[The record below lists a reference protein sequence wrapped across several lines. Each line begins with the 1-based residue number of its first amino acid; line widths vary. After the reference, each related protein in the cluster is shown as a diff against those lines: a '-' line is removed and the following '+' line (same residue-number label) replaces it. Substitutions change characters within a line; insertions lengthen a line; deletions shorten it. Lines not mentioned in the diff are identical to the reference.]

1 MKPTFLKGAA
11 LLALLLLCQAQ
22 ATQAQDTSPLMPTV
36 VVPLVHIE
44 PGEVSTSAASSSVPY
59 TTPAVPDP
67 VIERRVGILSLRLA
81 EHLDGLIL
89 KQRVQGRK
97 ITRQVRRDPVAG
109 TNFLI
114 VTAQVRM
121 PLALPEGGGFTR
133 ATRANPFG
141 VARVEVRCPDG
152 ELLAQATQE
161 LDGRRVSLSKYERR
175 GRYRISGMTF
185 LLETFAEKA
194 LDGAFDKLTRETN
207 WEEVAASA
215 ARCSPSAPVTK

>member
-1 MKPTFLKGAA
+1 MKHTFLKGAA
-11 LLALLLLCQAQ
+11 LLALLLLCQFQ
-22 ATQAQDTSPLMPTV
+22 ATQAQATSPLVPTV
-36 VVPLVHIE
+36 VVPLARIE
-44 PGEVSTSAASSSVPY
+44 PEEASSSSAPQA
-59 TTPAVPDP
+59 TPTAPDP
-67 VIERRVGILSLRLA
+67 VRDRRVGILSLRVA

-89 KQRVQGRK
+89 KQRFQGRK

-121 PLALPEGGGFTR
+121 PLSLPEGAGFTR

-141 VARVEVRCPDG
+141 EARVEVRCPDG

-161 LDGRRVSLSKYERR
+161 LDGRRVGLSKYERR
-175 GRYRISGMTF
+175 GRYRISGMTN

-194 LDGAFDKLTRETN
+194 LDGAFAKLTRETN
-207 WEEVAASA
+207 WEEVAARA